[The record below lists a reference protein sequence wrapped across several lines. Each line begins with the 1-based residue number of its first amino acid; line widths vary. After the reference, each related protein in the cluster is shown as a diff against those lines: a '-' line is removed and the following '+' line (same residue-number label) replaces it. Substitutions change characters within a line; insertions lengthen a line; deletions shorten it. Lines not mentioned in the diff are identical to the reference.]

1 MTAHASRPSAWYQGR
16 TAWRAISVYNA
27 KAGIRHTSH
36 ARYELWYHVAWGTKY
51 CKRVFTEK
59 KTQEEVANLLREIAL
74 QYDMEIDRVEVLS
87 DHVHMSISAPPGIA
101 PSRAVQI
108 LKSVSTKLLF
118 RKYKFLKQYYW
129 GGEVWITG
137 YFMRSVGPGLTK
149 EQINT
154 YIDEQSEE
162 I

>member
-1 MTAHASRPSAWYQGR
+1 M
-16 TAWRAISVYNA
+16 
-27 KAGIRHTSH
+27 GIKHTSH

-51 CKRVFTEK
+51 RKRVFTDKVTQGEIEK
-59 KTQEEVANLLREIAL
+59 LLREIAL

-87 DHVHMSISAPPGIA
+87 DHIHMSISAPPRIA

-118 RKYKFLKQYYW
+118 RKYKFLKGMYL
-129 GGEVWITG
+129 GGEIWVAG
-137 YFMRSVGPGLTK
+137 YFIRSVGLGLTK
-149 EQINT
+149 EAINR

>member
-1 MTAHASRPSAWYQGR
+1 
-16 TAWRAISVYNA
+16 
-27 KAGIRHTSH
+27 
-36 ARYELWYHVAWGTKY
+36 
-51 CKRVFTEK
+51 
-59 KTQEEVANLLREIAL
+59 
-74 QYDMEIDRVEVLS
+74 MEIDRVEVLS
-87 DHVHMSISAPPGIA
+87 DHVHMSISAPPRIA

-149 EQINT
+149 EQINK